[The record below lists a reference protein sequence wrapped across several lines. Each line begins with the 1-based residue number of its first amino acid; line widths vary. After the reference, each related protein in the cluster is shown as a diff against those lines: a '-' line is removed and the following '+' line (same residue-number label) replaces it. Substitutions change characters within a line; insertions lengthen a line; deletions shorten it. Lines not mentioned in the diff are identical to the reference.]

1 MLLAHIARWDEQRW
15 VDEVAHWFM
24 PIVMVVDRVLAPV
37 VLGVSGRL
45 NACWPVHPLGCGAAT
60 LIRGPIVDWYP
71 YLFTISAS
79 GGWVSTVIGPV
90 VPVIG
95 FALFALR

>member
-15 VDEVAHWFM
+15 VDEVAHRFM

-37 VLGVSGRL
+37 VLGVSRRRI
-45 NACWPVHPLGCGAAT
+45 ACWPVRPLGCGAYT

-71 YLFTISAS
+71 YPFTIRANGDRCRRRSARWSRSS
-79 GGWVSTVIGPV
+79 GS
-90 VPVIG
+90 
-95 FALFALR
+95 RCSHSR